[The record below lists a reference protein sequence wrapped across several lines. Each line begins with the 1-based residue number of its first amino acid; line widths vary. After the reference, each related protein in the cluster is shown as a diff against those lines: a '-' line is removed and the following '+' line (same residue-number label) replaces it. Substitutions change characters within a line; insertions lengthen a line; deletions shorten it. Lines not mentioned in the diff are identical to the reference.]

1 MTNTCIDMP
10 RPDATVAAA
19 MSEIFGTLPTPE
31 QHSALEDGGRIMRLR
46 PGSDAK
52 TVVSLIRYV
61 ESFGQGIGVAEGSG
75 TNWII
80 RVGHVE
86 DEIMLRN
93 QFGDLFVDTA
103 EA

>member
-1 MTNTCIDMP
+1 MNDCIDT
-10 RPDATVAAA
+10 RAGVTAIAAI
-19 MSEIFGTLPTPE
+19 SEIFGALPSRE
-31 QHSALEDGGRIMRLR
+31 QHAALEDGGRIMRLA

-80 RVGHVE
+80 RVGHLE

-93 QFGDLFVDTA
+93 QFGDLFADTQ